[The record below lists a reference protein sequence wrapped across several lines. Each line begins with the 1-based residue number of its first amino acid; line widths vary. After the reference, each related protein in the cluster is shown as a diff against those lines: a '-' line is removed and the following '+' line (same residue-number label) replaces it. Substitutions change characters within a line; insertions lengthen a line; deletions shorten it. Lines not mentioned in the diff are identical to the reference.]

1 MVSIPKTRSH
11 FESILGFPAPL
22 PLRQL
27 ARNRN
32 VVNCY
37 HYQRRIMHGN
47 STFCFIAKRVANEVI
62 SIWEFAGL
70 PPMLVS
76 SVTKKILRLVER
88 YQKASKPPTNKREN
102 DTFNSEIATFDS
114 IRSSM

>member
-27 ARNRN
+27 ATNRN
-32 VVNCY
+32 VNCY
-37 HYQRRIMHGN
+37 HYQGRIMDGN
-47 STFCFIAKRVANEVI
+47 STSCFIPKRVANEVI

-70 PPMLVS
+70 PTMLVS
-76 SVTKKILRLVER
+76 SVTKKIQRLVER
-88 YQKASKPPTNKREN
+88 YQKVSKLLTNKREN
-102 DTFNSEIATFDS
+102 DTFNSRLPHS

>member
-27 ARNRN
+27 ATNRN
-32 VVNCY
+32 IVNCY
-37 HYQRRIMHGN
+37 HYQRRIMDGN
-47 STFCFIAKRVANEVI
+47 STSCFIAKRVANEVI

-70 PPMLVS
+70 PTMLVS
-76 SVTKKILRLVER
+76 SVSKKIQRLVER
-88 YQKASKPPTNKREN
+88 YQKVSNYQQINEKMTHLTPRLQH
-102 DTFNSEIATFDS
+102 S